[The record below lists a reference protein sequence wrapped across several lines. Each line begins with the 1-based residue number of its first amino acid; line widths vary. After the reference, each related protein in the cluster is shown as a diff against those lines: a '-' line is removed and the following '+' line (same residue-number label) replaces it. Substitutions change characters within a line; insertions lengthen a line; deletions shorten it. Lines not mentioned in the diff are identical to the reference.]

1 MSQSIR
7 NRIIGTIREMTPDEV
22 VTELVLDTHIGPVA
36 AIITTHSVNQ
46 LELKVG
52 DSVVAL
58 VKATNISVE
67 KA

>member
-1 MSQSIR
+1 
-7 NRIIGTIREMTPDEV
+7 MTPDEV

-36 AIITTHSVNQ
+36 AVITTHAVNQ

>member
-1 MSQSIR
+1 
-7 NRIIGTIREMTPDEV
+7 MTPDEV

-36 AIITTHSVNQ
+36 AVITTHSVNQ

-58 VKATNISVE
+58 VKATNVSVG